1 MKIRKKKFTLIELL
15 VVIAIIVILA
25 GMLLPALNKAR
36 EKALAISCVGNLKQ
50 AGQMFTLYGDSYNAI
65 PYSCSSISA
74 GEPPYWTWFLIQMA
88 SAPKTN
94 SYIGRKD
101 KVFFCPANKKQ
112 EELGGSRR
120 LAKNSYAINGRA
132 ALNPANGT
140 TDYSSYPF
148 YAAAPLTAIKKPSS
162 LYAVLDAADFR
173 VDPRQLHGYL
183 EDTTVNPYGYIGVD
197 YIDYRHSRGVN
208 ALCADGHVEHAQGIM
223 RLTTETRHHW
233 YAKP

>member
-1 MKIRKKKFTLIELL
+1 MKIRKKRFTLIELL
-15 VVIAIIVILA
+15 VVIAIIAILA

-50 AGQMFTLYGDSYNAI
+50 AGQLFALYGDSYNAI

-148 YAAAPLTAIKKPSS
+148 YAAAPLTAIKSRH
-162 LYAVLDAADFR
+162 LFMLFLMRRIFEWIR
-173 VDPRQLHGYL
+173 VSCMAILRTQ
-183 EDTTVNPYGYIGVD
+183 
-197 YIDYRHSRGVN
+197 R
-208 ALCADGHVEHAQGIM
+208 
-223 RLTTETRHHW
+223 
-233 YAKP
+233 

>member
-1 MKIRKKKFTLIELL
+1 MKIRKKRFTLIELL
-15 VVIAIIVILA
+15 VVIAIIAILA

-50 AGQMFTLYGDSYNAI
+50 AGQLFALYGDSYNAI

-74 GEPPYWTWFLIQMA
+74 GEPPYWTWFLIQMT

-101 KVFFCPANKKQ
+101 KIFFCPANKKQ

-132 ALNPANGT
+132 ALDPANGT

-148 YAAAPLTAIKKPSS
+148 YAAASLTAIKKPSS

-183 EDTTVNPYGYIGVD
+183 EETTVNPYGYIGVD

-208 ALCADGHVEHAQGIM
+208 ALCADGHVEYAQGIM
-223 RLTTETRHHW
+223 RLTMETRHHW